1 MLKRAGG
8 QAMIVA
14 ASDIEQNLAFSDCN
28 SHVRNTY
35 ASYKTTTSYFIVK
48 GILIGSNPQTAT
60 PVRTVDIADTSE

>member
-1 MLKRAGG
+1 
-8 QAMIVA
+8 MIVA

-60 PVRTVDIADTSE
+60 PVRTVDIADTPE